1 MESEFPSAFVPLYA
15 DVSALSNNALGFT
28 EIPVEV
34 VAGGEEG
41 FLVVPPPAQLAP
53 PLSKESLRM
62 AACQQMLPSVPL
74 AQRRSLDAWPAAPP
88 EVRDAKPMGSHL
100 DEEIKRRWPQAP
112 LRSNTFRT
120 NNDRV
125 NWLYNNT
132 GPPISAPTSG
142 RASADLH
149 VTSTPLPPRAS
160 PPNIAGAAA
169 APSTA
174 ADTGS
179 GNRRWHD
186 DKCAARLFHAMW
198 ECKEQF
204 LLKTDEDS
212 RSEQRQRLEC
222 QPNKVAWSTAVA
234 DKFND
239 ATWTPT
245 LITSRTQGIN
255 FDLHLKADGG
265 TYVGHCTPDK
275 VVQELSRLQ
284 ALLRKATSNYI
295 TSGQGMHALPSDE
308 EKYTHMYKNFGSD
321 FWNFCQGLHHLLYMY
336 EFFLPP
342 RDILERVLGNL
353 PVNAQYDGVSGRLVL
368 PSARA
373 MPRST
378 GKASRLDVALEGV
391 VAAMTRPVKLAKTA
405 DEKRAD
411 YNRANGLEM
420 QSKKTGLELQSQL
433 FTEYNKLKADIER
446 ERVQTPPDDFVI
458 TFLTTQLDNVKKQMQ
473 HAVTEAKRVGTPV
486 FEDDVVAVEEA
497 RPAGRRASVA
507 RARSRDDDDDAEDA
521 VDAETAEEEGEA
533 ASTARAAG
541 NAEEDDDEEDEDD

>member
-1 MESEFPSAFVPLYA
+1 MESEFSSAFRPLYA
-15 DVSALSNNALGFT
+15 DVSVLSNDAVGFP
-28 EIPVEV
+28 EIPFEV

-41 FLVVPPPAQLAP
+41 LLVVPPPAPLAP
-53 PLSKESLRM
+53 PPSKESLRM

-120 NNDRV
+120 NNDKV

-142 RASADLH
+142 RASADPHL
-149 VTSTPLPPRAS
+149 TSTPLLPRAS
-160 PPNIAGAAA
+160 PPIIAGAAA

-174 ADTGS
+174 ADTGG

-186 DKCAARLFHAMW
+186 DRCAARLYHALF
-198 ECKEQF
+198 ECKDQWF
-204 LLKTDEDS
+204 LQTDEDS

-368 PSARA
+368 SSARA

-497 RPAGRRASVA
+497 RPAGRPAAVA
-507 RARSRDDDDDAEDA
+507 RARSRDDADDEDDVNDAER
-521 VDAETAEEEGEA
+521 AEQDGEA
-533 ASTARAAG
+533 ASTAHAAE
-541 NAEEDDDEEDEDD
+541 NDEEDDDEDDDDD